1 MKTAFLVLYSAVLA
15 ASASLVPRSALNH
28 GQKPLPYRGFDISSL
43 LVEERKNV
51 SYINTQRGN
60 RTEPMEDIL
69 GAKGTNTYRLRLWVD
84 PVDPTYQGYGLDYN
98 IELASRLHKKGYK
111 IYLDY
116 HFSHTWADPQKQFI
130 PPAWEG
136 QTLSQTAST
145 IRKYVKTT
153 LLAFHKASIPIEIA
167 SLGNEI
173 RNGMLWPLAQTYPF
187 LEPRSARIANFTNLA
202 TVWAAA
208 RRGLDDAV
216 HAGAHR
222 PLTMI
227 HVDNGY
233 NTTLQLNWYD
243 ALFSTGLVRPSDV
256 DIFGVSFYPF
266 YGLNATLK
274 NLLDTANALTAKYPK
289 PFHVVETD
297 WPVICEGV
305 DLSEPRFPVSADGQ
319 TQWVRAIIDVL
330 HKVRGGWG
338 QGINFWEPGFVDVT
352 SLGSNCTDA
361 LAFQVDW
368 SGWPSDIK
376 AYSRSSVD
384 MFANGRG

>member
-1 MKTAFLVLYSAVLA
+1 MKTAFFALCSAALA
-15 ASASLVPRSALNH
+15 AGASLVPRDVLNH
-28 GQKPLPYRGFDISSL
+28 GQKPLAYRGFDISSV

-51 SYINTQRGN
+51 TFINSRKNN
-60 RTEPMEDIL
+60 RTEPIEDIL

-136 QTLSQTAST
+136 LSLTDTAKT
-145 IRKYVKTT
+145 IRSYVSTT
-153 LLAFHKASIPIEIA
+153 LLAFHRAKIPIEIA

-173 RNGMLWPLAQTYPF
+173 RNGMLWPLARAYPF
-187 LEPRSARIANFTNLA
+187 LDTRQERVQNFTNLA
-202 TVWAAA
+202 TVWAGA
-208 RRGLDDAV
+208 RRGVDDAV
-216 HAGAHR
+216 SAGARR
-222 PLTMI
+222 PQTMI

-233 NTTLQLNWYD
+233 NKTLQLNWYD
-243 ALFSTGLVRPSDV
+243 ALFGTGLVKPSDV

-266 YGLNATLK
+266 YGLNATLD
-274 NLLDTANALTAKYPK
+274 NLLDTANAVTGKYKK

-305 DLSEPRFPVSADGQ
+305 DLSEPRFPVSARGQ
-319 TQWVRAIIDVL
+319 TEWVQAIIDVL
-330 HKVRGGWG
+330 QKVKGGWG

-361 LAFQVDW
+361 LAFNVDW
-368 SGWPSDIK
+368 SGWPNTIK
-376 AYSRSSVD
+376 AYSRESVD
-384 MFANGRG
+384 MFANKR